1 MAVRI
6 LGRTSMNDQDA
17 PFFQALGIRITS
29 ARKAQ
34 NRTQQEIAT
43 RLGVAQQTYAKWE
56 AGIARIQVDMLPRLA
71 QDLQVSMDELVGV
84 KTGPQPKRGPAN
96 NFEKRIERMRKLP
109 RTKQQLILDMLDAFL
124 VKASH

>member
-6 LGRTSMNDQDA
+6 LGGTPMNDQDA
-17 PFFQALGIRITS
+17 PFFQALGSRIAS
-29 ARKAQ
+29 ARKAL
-34 NRTQQEIAT
+34 NRTQQELADQ
-43 RLGVAQQTYAKWE
+43 LGVAQQTYAKWE
-56 AGIARIQVDMLPRLA
+56 MGRARIQVDMLPRLA
-71 QDLQVSMDELVGV
+71 QGLQVSMDELVGV

-124 VKASH
+124 AKASH